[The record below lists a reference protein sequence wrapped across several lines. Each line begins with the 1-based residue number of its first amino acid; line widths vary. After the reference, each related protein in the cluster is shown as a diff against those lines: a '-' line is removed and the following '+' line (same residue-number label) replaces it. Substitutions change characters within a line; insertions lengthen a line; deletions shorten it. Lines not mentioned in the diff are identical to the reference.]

1 MLPLTLIK
9 QRERNFSND
18 DCKKKKGGGLPI
30 MEISKHAIKM
40 ENSNLSFNKKKHE
53 AILAGTHYQILAIL

>member
-1 MLPLTLIK
+1 MMIA
-9 QRERNFSND
+9 R
-18 DCKKKKGGGLPI
+18 KKGGDYNYGNFQ
-30 MEISKHAIKM
+30 ACNQM